1 MCPLSPGPHDVS
13 FPLSSSKVA
22 FVRPHPHF
30 EVGNEVGNRLTRT
43 LNKLSDSAARSSG
56 LKPGRHSDGG
66 GLYLN
71 VTPSGTRSWVF
82 MWTRDGR
89 RREMGLGSYP
99 ATTLSRARWIAGLN
113 RASVAEGRD
122 PIVER
127 GKASEPT
134 FGECVEQFLS
144 GVEGSWRN
152 EKHRAQWRMTLTKY
166 CAPLA
171 DRQVSEISTADV
183 LKVLQPIWKVK
194 PETASRLRGR
204 IERVLDF
211 ASARG
216 WRNEENPARWRGHL
230 KNILPQRAKLTRGH
244 HAAMPYIDVPD
255 FVARLQQAEAM
266 AARAL
271 EFLILTA
278 ARTGEVL
285 GARWQEIDLEAR
297 LWVIPAERMKATR
310 EHRVPLSDRAMAI
323 LSPLHVTRVSEYVF
337 PGQRPGRPLSSSA
350 MEMLLRRMKA
360 DHYTVHGFRSSFR
373 DWAGDRTNFAREVA
387 EAALAHQLGDAT
399 ERAYRRADA
408 LEKRRDLM
416 DDWTD
421 FCGSVELSNVV
432 RLRAP

>member
-1 MCPLSPGPHDVS
+1 M
-13 FPLSSSKVA
+13 
-22 FVRPHPHF
+22 
-30 EVGNEVGNRLTRT
+30 GNRLVRT
-43 LNKLSDSAARSSG
+43 LNKLSNVMARSSA

-99 ATTLSRARWIAGLN
+99 ATTLSRARWIAGVN

-134 FGECVEQFLS
+134 FGECVEQFL
-144 GVEGSWRN
+144 GGIEGSWRN
-152 EKHRAQWRMTLTKY
+152 EKHRSQWRMTLTTY
-166 CAPLA
+166 CRPIA
-171 DRQVSEISTADV
+171 DRPVSAIGTEDI

-211 ASARG
+211 ASTRG
-216 WRNEENPARWRGHL
+216 WRSGENPARWRGHL
-230 KNILPQRAKLTRGH
+230 KNVLPQRAKLTRGH

-255 FVARLQQAEAM
+255 FVARLRQLDAM
-266 AARAL
+266 AARSL

-278 ARTGEVL
+278 GRTGEVL
-285 GARWQEIDLEAR
+285 GARWQEFDLEAR

-323 LSPLHVTRVSEYVF
+323 LEPLNTTRVSDFVF

-360 DHYTVHGFRSSFR
+360 DAYTVHGFRSSFR
-373 DWAGDRTNFAREVA
+373 DWAGDRTSFAREVA

-408 LEKRRDLM
+408 LDKRRELM
-416 DDWTD
+416 DAWNEY
-421 FCGSVELSNVV
+421 CCAGQPPNVV
-432 RLRAP
+432 LFRKR